1 MEWIYFQTVLPLAL
15 VAFIVWWTWP
25 KSESNPDDREGDL
38 HKYQGSAAE
47 KPEQDE

>member
-25 KSESNPDDREGDL
+25 KSEANDDRGGDL
-38 HKYQGSAAE
+38 NNNQSAAQ
-47 KPEQDE
+47 KTDADE